1 MEGITLFVAIV
12 IIAFGILQIILFFKI
27 WGMTNDVK
35 KIRQQRDN
43 SEINNLINEAQ
54 IHSLKGDKEKATQ
67 LYKNAFYASLS
78 HLYNEAREG
87 NPTWAS
93 EYWGKNYPN
102 LVKFY
107 HKKISTDISLDFA
120 KYDSY
125 DKIKELLSK

>member
-1 MEGITLFVAIV
+1 MEGITLFVSIV
-12 IIAFGILQIILFFKI
+12 IIAFGILQIILFFKL

-35 KIRQQRDN
+35 KIKQQRDD

-67 LYKNAFYASLS
+67 LYKSAFYVSLS
-78 HLYNEAREG
+78 HLYNEAKEG

-102 LVKFY
+102 LEKFY

-125 DKIKELLSK
+125 DKIEELLNK